1 MSSDKL
7 KKIEFKRML
16 KRYESSLEDLEYL
29 KEMASEINSDFNSAL
44 AAKQRQDLFENDQVK
59 EMAEE
64 ESEEEKESPNRDPL
78 FKKLFRKIVV
88 KCHPDRMD
96 PDLSIK
102 QQAEY
107 IDLYDLANKANDS
120 DNMAMLIT
128 VAIRLEIELS
138 EEYYEHVH
146 KIQEEADRIE
156 KEIEGIQGSIAWQ
169 WYHAEENAKDL
180 MLDQYIKH
188 METVLLKKNKIKK
201 NILGLGHPRTGTG
214 YTHRIMQTWGLKMG
228 HEYMADDGIVAW
240 QLVHE
245 NGPWPFIDTVKEGGV
260 YDFKH
265 IIYNVRNPKDSIPSI
280 VYTENKSKESVN
292 FRKQHLRINLAGN
305 PVEAAIRSIVRFDQ
319 IITKRKKPDF
329 IFRIEDGAE
338 DLYKFLEEAGYK
350 VQWNETEIGKKY
362 NKRSHAGWDSLSDHV
377 KSVDQEHKNL
387 INAYCRKYG
396 YDLIF

>member
-1 MSSDKL
+1 MSSNKL

-44 AAKQRQDLFENDQVK
+44 AAKQRQDLFENDKVK

-64 ESEEEKESPNRDPL
+64 EDIEEKESPNRDPL

-88 KCHPDRMD
+88 KCHPDRMSD
-96 PDLSIK
+96 DLSIK

-107 IDLYDLANKANDS
+107 IDLYDQANKANDA
-120 DNMAMLIT
+120 DNMALLIT
-128 VAIRLEIELS
+128 VAIKLEIELS

-146 KIQEEADRIE
+146 KIEEESKLIE

-169 WYHAEENAKDL
+169 WYHAEEETKDL

-214 YTHRIMQTWGLKMG
+214 YTHRIMQTWGLKIG

-240 QLVHE
+240 QLVHKE
-245 NGPWPFIDTVKEGGV
+245 GPWPFIDTVKEGDV

-265 IIYNVRNPKDSIPSI
+265 LIYNVRNPKDSIPSI
-280 VYTENKSKESVN
+280 ALTESKCEFSTG
-292 FRKQHLRINLAGN
+292 FRSDKIRINLQGN
-305 PVEAAIRSIVRFDQ
+305 PVEAAIRSITKFDRM
-319 IITKRKKPDF
+319 ISRRNPDF
-329 IFRIEDGAE
+329 IFKIEDGAE
-338 DLYKFLEEAGYK
+338 DLYKFLEDSGYPVK
-350 VQWNETEIGKKY
+350 WDDSHVNVKY
-362 NKRSHAGWDSLSDHV
+362 NARNHAGWDALSEDI
-377 KSVDQEHKNL
+377 KNVDQEHKNL
-387 INAYCRKYG
+387 INAYCQKYG

>member
-64 ESEEEKESPNRDPL
+64 EDEEEKESPNRDPL

-128 VAIRLEIELS
+128 VAIKLEIELS

-146 KIQEEADRIE
+146 KIEEESKRIE
-156 KEIEGIQGSIAWQ
+156 EEIEGIQGSIAWQ
-169 WYHAEENAKDL
+169 WYHAEEDAKDL

-265 IIYNVRNPKDSIPSI
+265 LIYNVRNPKDSIPSI
-280 VYTENKSKESVN
+280 VYTESQSKESVD
-292 FRKQHLRINLAGN
+292 FRNHFLRINLQGN
-305 PVEAAIRSIVRFDQ
+305 PVEAAIRSIIRFDQ
-319 IITKRKKPDF
+319 LIQKRKPDF
-329 IFRIEDGAE
+329 LFKIEDGAE
-338 DLYKFLEEAGYK
+338 DLYKFLEEAGYPVK
-350 VQWNETEIGKKY
+350 WDDSAVSVKY
-362 NKRSHAGWDSLSDHV
+362 NARSHRGWDSLSEHI

-387 INAYCRKYG
+387 INAYCEKYG
-396 YDLIF
+396 YEKLF